1 MSRAAVRAGRP
12 TTRRLGVR
20 GSAGILA
27 ATGATALAAL
37 LALGGLAPLAAHAAD
52 VVLARASGVEIV
64 DIDGDT
70 LTAPTPLAEWS
81 AGQAVTR
88 ETASTGDVLKLNTT
102 QTTGLRSTAG
112 PTGASSSIASGT
124 LQLRDR
130 PAIVFSGLTVS
141 CTPGGTPAVHLDRLT
156 IGGVDVTADADATP
170 GWSRDL
176 PESVYGATR
185 VIVGSTAKADDGS
198 ATTVGI
204 DLEAEAGASEIWR
217 VRAGSVTCAAAAAVP
232 VPTPSASPTPVPT
245 PAPDPDPAPAPGP
258 TPAPD
263 PDPAPAPAPAA
274 GRVATGVTVTSPDG
288 TRVIDGQPRVEG
300 LDRRS
305 SADALAAT
313 DGSAEHASSVRV
325 ETGADGTT
333 TIGVGSFEQ
342 LPGAPAD
349 PLAEYRWTAFRV
361 YGLTATVTPAGQV
374 ATEFTDPGSAVF
386 VDGRWIDTTTDLY
399 TGVDEKGAPRV
410 TVAFGEHETAADGTV
425 TVTAV
430 HYRDL
435 TGAHPDVRL
444 GTVVVPPAAGQ
455 VVGAY
460 GVGVTAPDGTV
471 LVAPQPA
478 ATVAAPHASADAVT
492 STGTDP
498 DTASAVAVDLGTGD
512 AAGTATVDVGAFRQV
527 PGASTD
533 PLAEYRWPALR
544 VAGLHAAVS
553 AAGAMTVSFADA
565 GNAVFVNGVW
575 IDTTTDLYTGVDEH
589 GTPRV
594 EVRFGER
601 SVASDG
607 TVTLTALHY
616 RDLTGRFP
624 EVRLGVVTVAA
635 GSGSTPAPDPSPTP
649 VTIVPDTAPTGWS
662 AYGIRATGPSAVA
675 ATPVARP
682 DDASGAAGTA
692 GTARTAAVSPS
703 AAAPSAAA
711 PSALAPDTTGTP
723 HAATAS
729 DATSASAAAPAAAT
743 DPGAT
748 AGDGAA
754 GQIRATGIH
763 LASSGGS
770 GSASLDD
777 VALYPGSRMAVAIR
791 GLRVQVDGGTVRVA
805 SDGGSIAGAALA
817 AGDIAPGTRFA
828 LPDGGSAV
836 LAEDVTTGASR
847 TVTGL
852 HLFDASGLDA
862 DVSAAVVTTAAV
874 ADAGGSG
881 SDPGTGG
888 GSGTGTGTSP
898 GSGSGAATAGSASP
912 GALSADGSSPAGTS
926 GTGEGT
932 SASAGLRGS
941 LPRTGSSPAA
951 TLALAAL
958 LLVVGSAGAL
968 EAHRRRRARTGRPT
982 RA

>member
-1 MSRAAVRAGRP
+1 MV
-12 TTRRLGVR
+12 
-20 GSAGILA
+20 
-27 ATGATALAAL
+27 
-37 LALGGLAPLAAHAAD
+37 GGK
-52 VVLARASGVEIV
+52 
-64 DIDGDT
+64 
-70 LTAPTPLAEWS
+70 
-81 AGQAVTR
+81 AVTR
-88 ETASTGDVLKLNTT
+88 ETASTGDVMKLNTT

-112 PTGASSSIASGT
+112 PTGASSGIASGT

-232 VPTPSASPTPVPT
+232 VPTPSASPTPAPT
-245 PAPDPDPAPAPGP
+245 PAPDPDPAPAPDP

-263 PDPAPAPAPAA
+263 PDPAPAPAT

-325 ETGADGTT
+325 ETGGDGTT

-374 ATEFTDPGSAVF
+374 STEFTDPGSAVF

-435 TGAHPDVRL
+435 TGQHPDVRL
-444 GTVVVPPAAGQ
+444 GTVVIPPAAGQ
-455 VVGAY
+455 VAGAY
-460 GVGVTAPDGTV
+460 GVGVTAADGTV

-478 ATVAAPHASADAVT
+478 ATVAAPHATADAVT
-492 STGTDP
+492 GTGTDP
-498 DTASAVAVDLGTGD
+498 DTASAVAVDLGTGS
-512 AAGTATVDVGAFRQV
+512 AAGTATVDVGGFRQV
-527 PGASTD
+527 PGAATD
-533 PLAEYRWPALR
+533 PLADYRWPALR

-682 DDASGAAGTA
+682 EDA
-692 GTARTAAVSPS
+692 AAV
-703 AAAPSAAA
+703 
-711 PSALAPDTTGTP
+711 
-723 HAATAS
+723 
-729 DATSASAAAPAAAT
+729 APAALSASEATAT

-770 GSASLDD
+770 GSASSTT
-777 VALYPGSRMAVAIR
+777 SRSTR
-791 GLRVQVDGGTVRVA
+791 
-805 SDGGSIAGAALA
+805 A
-817 AGDIAPGTRFA
+817 AGWR
-828 LPDGGSAV
+828 SRS
-836 LAEDVTTGASR
+836 GASGCR
-847 TVTGL
+847 
-852 HLFDASGLDA
+852 S
-862 DVSAAVVTTAAV
+862 TAAPC
-874 ADAGGSG
+874 ASRATAAASPAPR
-881 SDPGTGG
+881 SRPA
-888 GSGTGTGTSP
+888 TSP
-898 GSGSGAATAGSASP
+898 RARSSRCPTADPRCS
-912 GALSADGSSPAGTS
+912 
-926 GTGEGT
+926 
-932 SASAGLRGS
+932 
-941 LPRTGSSPAA
+941 PRT
-951 TLALAAL
+951 
-958 LLVVGSAGAL
+958 
-968 EAHRRRRARTGRPT
+968 
-982 RA
+982 

>member
-1 MSRAAVRAGRP
+1 MSRAAVRASLP
-12 TTRRLGVR
+12 TTRRLGAR
-20 GSAGILA
+20 GSLGILG

-52 VVLARASGVEIV
+52 VVLARASGVEVV

-88 ETASTGDVLKLNTT
+88 EAASTGDVMKLNTT

-112 PTGASSSIASGT
+112 PTGASSSIASGRF
-124 LQLRDR
+124 QLRDR

-156 IGGVDVTADADATP
+156 IGGADVTAEADATP

-176 PESVYGATR
+176 PASVYGATR
-185 VIVGSTAKADDGS
+185 VIVGSTAKGDDGS
-198 ATTVGI
+198 ATTLGI
-204 DLEAEAGASEIWR
+204 DVEAEGGASEIWR
-217 VRAGSVTCAAAAAVP
+217 VRAGSVTCQAAAAVP
-232 VPTPSASPTPVPT
+232 APTPSASPTPAPA
-245 PAPDPDPAPAPGP
+245 PAPDPDPTPAPGP
-258 TPAPD
+258 TPVPD
-263 PDPAPAPAPAA
+263 PEPAPAPAPAP
-274 GRVATGVTVTSPDG
+274 GRVATGVTVTAPDG

-305 SADALAAT
+305 TADALAAT
-313 DGSAEHASSVRV
+313 DGSAEHASSTRV

-342 LPGAPAD
+342 LPGAPGD
-349 PLAEYRWTAFRV
+349 PLAQYRWTAFRV
-361 YGLTATVTPAGQV
+361 YGLTVTVTPTGEV

-425 TVTAV
+425 TVTGV

-460 GVGVTAPDGTV
+460 GVGVTAADGTA
-471 LVAPQPA
+471 LVAPQPT
-478 ATVAAPHASADAVT
+478 ATVAAPHATAAAVT
-492 STGTDP
+492 GTGTDP
-498 DTASAVAVDLGTGD
+498 DTASAVAVDLGTGS
-512 AAGTATVDVGAFRQV
+512 AAGTATVDVGGFRQV
-527 PGASTD
+527 PGAATD
-533 PLAEYRWPALR
+533 PLADYRWPALR

-553 AAGAMTVSFADA
+553 AAGAMTVSFADP
-565 GNAVFVNGVW
+565 GSAVFVNGVW

-601 SVASDG
+601 SVAKDG

-635 GSGSTPAPDPSPTP
+635 GSGSTPVPDPSPTP
-649 VTIVPDTAPTGWS
+649 VTIVPDTAPAGWS

-682 DDASGAAGTA
+682 DDAA
-692 GTARTAAVSPS
+692 
-703 AAAPSAAA
+703 
-711 PSALAPDTTGTP
+711 
-723 HAATAS
+723 
-729 DATSASAAAPAAAT
+729 AAAPAALSASEATAT

-777 VALYPGSRMAVAIR
+777 VALYPGSRTAVAIR
-791 GLRVQVDGGTVRVA
+791 GLRVQVDGGTVRVS
-805 SDGGSIAGAALA
+805 SDGGSIAGASLA

-852 HLFDASGLDA
+852 HLVDASGLVA

-881 SDPGTGG
+881 SDPGAGS
-888 GSGTGTGTSP
+888 GSGTGTTP
-898 GSGSGAATAGSASP
+898 GSGTATAGTASP
-912 GALSADGSSPAGTS
+912 GALSADGSSPVGTS
-926 GTGEGT
+926 GAS
-932 SASAGLRGS
+932 SAASLRGS

-968 EAHRRRRARTGRPT
+968 EARRRRRARTTSRPT

>member
-1 MSRAAVRAGRP
+1 M
-12 TTRRLGVR
+12 R
-20 GSAGILA
+20 GSVGILGP
-27 ATGATALAAL
+27 TGATALAAL

-52 VVLARASGVEIV
+52 VVLARASGVEII

-81 AGQAVTR
+81 AGKAVTR
-88 ETASTGDVLKLNTT
+88 EIASTGDVMKLNTT

-112 PTGASSSIASGT
+112 PTGASSGIASGT

-232 VPTPSASPTPVPT
+232 VPTPSASPTPAPT
-245 PAPDPDPAPAPGP
+245 PAPDPDPAPAPDP

-263 PDPAPAPAPAA
+263 PDPAPAPAA

-374 ATEFTDPGSAVF
+374 STEFTDPGSAVF

-435 TGAHPDVRL
+435 TGQHPDVRL

-460 GVGVTAPDGTV
+460 GVGVTAADGTV

-478 ATVAAPHASADAVT
+478 ATVAAPHAAADAVT
-492 STGTDP
+492 GTGTDP
-498 DTASAVAVDLGTGD
+498 DTASAVAVDLGTGS
-512 AAGTATVDVGAFRQV
+512 AAGTATVDVGGFRQV
-527 PGASTD
+527 PGAATD
-533 PLAEYRWPALR
+533 PLADYRWPALR

-624 EVRLGVVTVAA
+624 EVRLGVVTVVA
-635 GSGSTPAPDPSPTP
+635 GSGATPAPDPSPTP

-682 DDASGAAGTA
+682 DDA
-692 GTARTAAVSPS
+692 AAV
-703 AAAPSAAA
+703 
-711 PSALAPDTTGTP
+711 
-723 HAATAS
+723 
-729 DATSASAAAPAAAT
+729 APAALSASEATAT

-791 GLRVQVDGGTVRVA
+791 GLRVQVDGGAVRVA

-852 HLFDASGLDA
+852 HLVDASGLDA

-874 ADAGGSG
+874 AVSPGGSG

-888 GSGTGTGTSP
+888 GSGTGTTP
-898 GSGSGAATAGSASP
+898 GSSSATAGSASP

-926 GTGEGT
+926 GTGTGA

>member
-1 MSRAAVRAGRP
+1 MSRAAVRAARP

-20 GSAGILA
+20 GSVGILGP
-27 ATGATALAAL
+27 TGATALAAL

-52 VVLARASGVEIV
+52 VVLARASGVEII

-81 AGQAVTR
+81 AGKAVTR
-88 ETASTGDVLKLNTT
+88 EIASTGDVMKLNTT

-112 PTGASSSIASGT
+112 PTGASSGIASGT

-232 VPTPSASPTPVPT
+232 VPTPSASPTPAPT
-245 PAPDPDPAPAPGP
+245 PAPDPDPAPAPDP

-263 PDPAPAPAPAA
+263 PDPAPAPAA

-374 ATEFTDPGSAVF
+374 STEFTDPGSAVF

-435 TGAHPDVRL
+435 TGQHPDVRL

-460 GVGVTAPDGTV
+460 GVGVTAADGTV

-478 ATVAAPHASADAVT
+478 ATVAAPHAAADAVT
-492 STGTDP
+492 GTGTDP
-498 DTASAVAVDLGTGD
+498 DTASAVAVDLGTGS
-512 AAGTATVDVGAFRQV
+512 AAGTATVDVGGFRQV
-527 PGASTD
+527 PGAATD
-533 PLAEYRWPALR
+533 PLADYRWPALR

-624 EVRLGVVTVAA
+624 EVRLGVVTVVA
-635 GSGSTPAPDPSPTP
+635 GSGATPAPDPSPTP

-682 DDASGAAGTA
+682 DDA
-692 GTARTAAVSPS
+692 AAV
-703 AAAPSAAA
+703 
-711 PSALAPDTTGTP
+711 
-723 HAATAS
+723 
-729 DATSASAAAPAAAT
+729 APAALSASEATAT

-791 GLRVQVDGGTVRVA
+791 GLRVQVDGGAVRVA

-852 HLFDASGLDA
+852 HLVDASGLDA

-874 ADAGGSG
+874 AVSPGGSG

-888 GSGTGTGTSP
+888 GSGTGTTP
-898 GSGSGAATAGSASP
+898 GSSSATAGSASP

-926 GTGEGT
+926 GTGTGA

>member
-1 MSRAAVRAGRP
+1 MSRAM
-12 TTRRLGVR
+12 R
-20 GSAGILA
+20 GSTSRPSRGLLG

-64 DIDGDT
+64 DIDGET

-88 ETASTGDVLKLNTT
+88 EAASTGDVLKLNTT
-102 QTTGLRSTAG
+102 QTTGHRSTAG
-112 PTGASSSIASGT
+112 PTGASSTIASGT

-156 IGGVDVTADADATP
+156 VGGADVTADANATP

-185 VIVGSTAKADDGS
+185 VIVGATTAGDDGS

-217 VRAGSVTCAAAAAVP
+217 VRAGSVTCAAVAAVP
-232 VPTPSASPTPVPT
+232 IPTPTASPTPAPT
-245 PAPDPDPAPAPGP
+245 PAPDPDP

-263 PDPAPAPAPAA
+263 PTPVPDPAPAS
-274 GRVATGVTVTSPDG
+274 GRVATGVTVTAADG

-300 LDRRS
+300 LDRKAT
-305 SADALAAT
+305 ADALAAT
-313 DGSAEHASSVRV
+313 DGSADHAGSVRV

-342 LPGAPAD
+342 LPGSPAD

-361 YGLTATVTPAGQV
+361 YGLTVTVTPTGAV
-374 ATEFTDPGSAVF
+374 STEFADPGNAVF
-386 VDGRWIDTTTDLY
+386 VDGRWIDATTDLY
-399 TGVDEKGAPRV
+399 TGVDEQGAPRV

-425 TVTAV
+425 TVTGV

-460 GVGVTAPDGTV
+460 GVGVTASDGTV

-492 STGTDP
+492 GTGTDP
-498 DTASAVAVDLGTGD
+498 DTASAIAVDLGTGS
-512 AAGTATVDVGAFRQV
+512 ASGTATVDVGAFRQV
-527 PGASTD
+527 PDAATD
-533 PLAEYRWPALR
+533 PLADYRWPALR

-553 AAGAMTVSFADA
+553 AAGAMTVSFPDA

-601 SVASDG
+601 SVAADG

-616 RDLTGRFP
+616 RDLTGRHP

-635 GSGSTPAPDPSPTP
+635 GSGTTPAPDPSPTP
-649 VTIVPDTAPTGWS
+649 VVIVPDTAPTGWS

-682 DDASGAAGTA
+682 DGAASGAATA
-692 GTARTAAVSPS
+692 ISPD
-703 AAAPSAAA
+703 
-711 PSALAPDTTGTP
+711 AL
-723 HAATAS
+723 TAS
-729 DATSASAAAPAAAT
+729 EAAT
-743 DPGAT
+743 DPAAT

-763 LASSGGS
+763 LASSSGS
-770 GSASLDD
+770 GSATLDD
-777 VALYPGSRMAVAIR
+777 VALYPGSRLAVAIR
-791 GLRVQVDGGTVRVA
+791 GLRVEVADGAVRVS

-836 LAEDVTTGASR
+836 LAEDVTAGASR

-852 HLFDASGLDA
+852 HLVDASGLDA

-874 ADAGGSG
+874 AVSPGGSG
-881 SDPGTGG
+881 DPGTTSG
-888 GSGTGTGTSP
+888 GSASGGAASGGSSSAAAGTGT
-898 GSGSGAATAGSASP
+898 ASP

-926 GTGEGT
+926 G
-932 SASAGLRGS
+932 ASAIMGRGGS
-941 LPRTGSSPAA
+941 LPRTGSSPASA
-951 TLALAAL
+951 LALAAL

-968 EAHRRRRARTGRPT
+968 EARRRRRARTGHPT

>member
-1 MSRAAVRAGRP
+1 M
-12 TTRRLGVR
+12 R
-20 GSAGILA
+20 GSTSRSSLGLVG
-27 ATGATALAAL
+27 ATGAVALATL

-52 VVLARASGVEIV
+52 VVLARASGVEII

-81 AGQAVTR
+81 AGTAVTR
-88 ETASTGDVLKLNTT
+88 TAASTGDVLKLNTT
-102 QTTGLRSTAG
+102 RTTGLSSTAG
-112 PTGASSSIASGT
+112 PTGASSAIATGELT
-124 LQLRDR
+124 LRDR
-130 PAIVFSGLTVS
+130 PAIVFSGLAVS
-141 CTPGGTPAVHLDRLT
+141 CTPGGTPAVHVDRLT
-156 IGGVDVTADADATP
+156 IGGVDVTADANATP

-185 VIVGSTAKADDGS
+185 VIVGSTATGDDGS

-204 DLEAEAGASEIWR
+204 DVEAEAGASEIWR
-217 VRAGSVTCAAAAAVP
+217 VRAGSVTCAAAAAAP
-232 VPTPSASPTPVPT
+232 VPTPSASPSPT
-245 PAPDPDPAPAPGP
+245 PAPDPDPTPAPGP

-263 PDPAPAPAPAA
+263 PAPAPAS
-274 GRVATGVTVTSPDG
+274 GRVATGVTVTAADG
-288 TRVIDGQPRVEG
+288 TRVIDGQPRVDG
-300 LDRRS
+300 LDR
-305 SADALAAT
+305 SATADSLAAS
-313 DGSAEHASSVRV
+313 DGSPEHAASVRV
-325 ETGADGTT
+325 DTGADGTT
-333 TIGVGSFEQ
+333 TVGVGSFEQ

-361 YGLTATVTPAGQV
+361 YGLTATITPAGAV
-374 ATEFTDPGSAVF
+374 STEFADPGSAVF

-399 TGVDEKGAPRV
+399 TGVDEQGAPRV

-460 GVGVTAPDGTV
+460 GVGVTAADGTV
-471 LVAPQPA
+471 LVAPQPV
-478 ATVAAPHASADAVT
+478 ATVAAPDASADAVT
-492 STGTDP
+492 GTGTDP

-527 PGASTD
+527 PDASTD
-533 PLAEYRWPALR
+533 PLADYRWPALR

-575 IDTTTDLYTGVDEH
+575 IDTTTDLYTGVDEQ
-589 GTPRV
+589 GAPRV

-601 SVASDG
+601 SVAADG

-616 RDLTGRFP
+616 RDLTGRHP

-635 GSGSTPAPDPSPTP
+635 GGSTTPAPDPSPTP
-649 VTIVPDTAPTGWS
+649 VPIVPDTAPAGWS

-682 DDASGAAGTA
+682 DATA
-692 GTARTAAVSPS
+692 TG
-703 AAAPSAAA
+703 
-711 PSALAPDTTGTP
+711 LAPDAL
-723 HAATAS
+723 AASEA
-729 DATSASAAAPAAAT
+729 DAPAAGDTAA
-743 DPGAT
+743 DT
-748 AGDGAA
+748 AGDGAS
-754 GQIRATGIH
+754 GQIRASGIR
-763 LASSGGS
+763 LASARGS

-777 VALYPGSRMAVAIR
+777 VDLYPGSRMAVRIR
-791 GLRVQVDGGTVRVA
+791 GLRVAVDGGTARVS
-805 SDGGSIAGAALA
+805 SDGGLIAGQALA

-828 LPDGGSAV
+828 LPDGGSV
-836 LAEDVTTGASR
+836 LLAEDVTASAAR

-852 HLFDASGLDA
+852 HLVDASGLAA
-862 DVSAAVVTTAAV
+862 DVAAGVVTTAAV
-874 ADAGGSG
+874 AVDPSGGSASGG
-881 SDPGTGG
+881 SA
-888 GSGTGTGTSP
+888 SGTGTGTAAGTSA
-898 GSGSGAATAGSASP
+898 GGASVAGTGALAP

-926 GTGEGT
+926 G
-932 SASAGLRGS
+932 ASARGS
-941 LPRTGSSPAA
+941 LPRTGSSPASA
-951 TLALAAL
+951 LALAAL
-958 LLVVGSAGAL
+958 LLVVGSAAVLGS
-968 EAHRRRRARTGRPT
+968 RRRRHAHSGRRPAR
-982 RA
+982 A

>member
-1 MSRAAVRAGRP
+1 MSRAAVRASRQATAHRATARP
-12 TTRRLGVR
+12 GARGALGVL
-20 GSAGILA
+20 G

-37 LALGGLAPLAAHAAD
+37 LALGGLVPLAAHAAD

-88 ETASTGDVLKLNTT
+88 EAGSTGDVMKLNTT
-102 QTTGLRSTAG
+102 RTTGLRSTAG
-112 PTGASSSIASGT
+112 PTGATSSVASGELT
-124 LQLRDR
+124 LRDR

-185 VIVGSTAKADDGS
+185 VIVGSTATGDDGS

-217 VRAGSVTCAAAAAVP
+217 VRAGSVTCAATVP
-232 VPTPSASPTPVPT
+232 VPTPSASPTPAPTPAPTPT
-245 PAPDPDPAPAPGP
+245 PAPDLGPAPAPDPSPAPDPAPAHA
-258 TPAPD
+258 T
-263 PDPAPAPAPAA
+263 
-274 GRVATGVTVTSPDG
+274 GRVATGVTVTAPDG

-300 LDRRS
+300 LDREAT
-305 SADALAAT
+305 ADALPAA
-313 DGSAEHASSVRV
+313 DGSAEHAASVRV
-325 ETGADGTT
+325 ATGADGTT
-333 TIGVGSFEQ
+333 TVGVGSFEQ

-361 YGLTATVTPAGQV
+361 YGLTATITPAGAV
-374 ATEFTDPGSAVF
+374 SMEFADPGSAVF

-399 TGVDEKGAPRV
+399 TGVDEQGAPRV

-460 GVGVTAPDGTV
+460 GVGVTAPGGTV

-478 ATVAAPHASADAVT
+478 ATTAAPHAAADAVT
-492 STGTDP
+492 GTGTDP
-498 DTASAVAVDLGTGD
+498 DTATAVAVDLGTGD

-527 PGASTD
+527 PGAATD
-533 PLAEYRWPALR
+533 PLADYRWPALR
-544 VAGLHAAVS
+544 VDGLHAVVS

-565 GNAVFVNGVW
+565 GDAVFVNGVW

-601 SVASDG
+601 TVASDG

-616 RDLTGRFP
+616 RDLSGRHP
-624 EVRLGVVTVAA
+624 EVRLGVVTIAA
-635 GSGSTPAPDPSPTP
+635 GGGAAPAPDPSPAPTP
-649 VTIVPDTAPTGWS
+649 IVPDAAPSGWS

-682 DDASGAAGTA
+682 DAGAAGI
-692 GTARTAAVSPS
+692 
-703 AAAPSAAA
+703 APD
-711 PSALAPDTTGTP
+711 ALAAD
-723 HAATAS
+723 
-729 DATSASAAAPAAAT
+729 DAAT
-743 DPGAT
+743 DAGTT

-754 GQIRATGIH
+754 GQIRATGIR
-763 LASSGGS
+763 LASSS
-770 GSASLDD
+770 SAGSATLDD
-777 VALYPGSRMAVAIR
+777 VSLYPGSRLAVRIS
-791 GLRVQVDGGTVRVA
+791 GLRVRVDGGAAHVS
-805 SDGGSIAGAALA
+805 SDGGTIAGASLA

-836 LAEDVTTGASR
+836 LAEDVTAGASR

-852 HLFDASGLDA
+852 HLVDASGLDA

-874 ADAGGSG
+874 AADPGDAGTTPGGSG
-881 SDPGTGG
+881 SVGTASG
-888 GSGTGTGTSP
+888 GSSSAPAGAGT
-898 GSGSGAATAGSASP
+898 ASP

-926 GTGEGT
+926 GA

-941 LPRTGSSPAA
+941 LSRTGSSPAA
-951 TLALAAL
+951 ALALAAL
-958 LLVVGSAGAL
+958 LLVVGSAAAL
-968 EAHRRRRARTGRPT
+968 EARRRRRTRTDRPAR
-982 RA
+982 A